1 MVPGLAILDT
11 APYSVYTLFVLTFSQ
26 AARRIAQECSGIR
39 VRQASRLLTRVYDEA
54 LRPLGIQASQLS
66 VLIAVALVGENGG
79 NFGAVARVLSMDRT
93 TLTRNL
99 APLEKAGLLRVSRS
113 PTDARA
119 RIVSLTRAGE
129 KQIES
134 AYPRWE
140 QAQKQI
146 RARLGA
152 STFDALRAQL
162 DGVVALAS
170 KLDDK

>member
-1 MVPGLAILDT
+1 MLHFP
-11 APYSVYTLFVLTFSQ
+11 Q

-39 VRQASRLLTRVYDEA
+39 VRQASRLLTRIYDEA

-79 NFGAVARVLSMDRT
+79 NYGAVARALSMDRT

-129 KQIES
+129 KLIER
-134 AYPRWE
+134 AFPRWE
-140 QAQKQI
+140 QAQQTL
-146 RARLGA
+146 AAL
-152 STFDALRAQL
+152 STNSRWTIVENTDHMIHWVQPAVVIEAVL
-162 DGVVALAS
+162 DVVEAAKTGEPLIP
-170 KLDDK
+170 